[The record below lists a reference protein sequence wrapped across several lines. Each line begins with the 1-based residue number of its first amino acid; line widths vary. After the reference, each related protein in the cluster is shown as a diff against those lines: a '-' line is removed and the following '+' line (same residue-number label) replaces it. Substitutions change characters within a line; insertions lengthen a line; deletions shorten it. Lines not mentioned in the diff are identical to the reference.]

1 MSLELMRILKR
12 GKTDLNIRNINVS
25 YYLLI
30 QNVENI
36 IKCNK
41 SQFTVVMWYEMGCIY
56 VMYLC

>member
-41 SQFTVVMWYEMGCIY
+41 SQFTVHSDV
-56 VMYLC
+56 V

>member
-36 IKCNK
+36 IKCKK